1 MPDLAPVGGA
11 VLVALAAAVALGLAA
26 AGTLLWLR
34 RRRWLRRVRRASGRA
49 GPRHPVVLLHG
60 LLGFDELVLGPARV
74 AYFRGLTE
82 RLRRAGADVHRPRVA
97 RTAAI
102 AARGAQLA
110 ARIAKLP
117 AKHVNV
123 IAHSMGGLDAR
134 WAIAKLGLE
143 RRVASLVTIGT
154 PHRGSPLADLG
165 TGLLGDRLGLRRV
178 LDGLGMDAGAF
189 YDLTTARMAAFNEQ
203 VRDARGVW
211 YASVVAHAGL
221 ARTSPLLWAPQR
233 YLSACAGPNDGLVP
247 LASQAWGEVLLELEA
262 DHFAQ
267 IGWSLRF
274 DAAELFEE
282 LLRELRA
289 RGF

>member
-1 MPDLAPVGGA
+1 MADLAPLGA
-11 VLVALAAAVALGLAA
+11 GLLAAIAAAATLGLAA
-26 AGTLLWLR
+26 VFTFFWLR
-34 RRRWLRRVRRASGRA
+34 RRRWLRRVRRASGRV

-60 LLGFDELVLGPARV
+60 LLGFDELVLGPTRV

-82 RLRRAGADVHRPRVA
+82 RLRRVGADVHRPRVS

-110 ARIAKLP
+110 ARIEALP
-117 AKHVNV
+117 AKRVNV

-134 WAIAKLGLE
+134 WAIARLGLAE
-143 RRVASLVTIGT
+143 RVASLVTIGT

-165 TGLLGDRLGLRRV
+165 AGLGEKLGVRRV
-178 LDGLGMDAGAF
+178 LDGLGMDVAAF
-189 YDLTTARMAAFNEQ
+189 QDLTTTRMAAFNRK

-211 YASVVAHAGL
+211 YASVVAHADGWS
-221 ARTSPLLWAPQR
+221 TSPLLWATHR
-233 YLSACAGPNDGLVP
+233 YLSARAGPNDGLVP
-247 LASQAWGEVLLELEA
+247 LASQAWGEVLLKLEA

-282 LLRELRA
+282 ILRELRA

>member
-1 MPDLAPVGGA
+1 VADLAPLGA
-11 VLVALAAAVALGLAA
+11 GLLAAIAAAATLGLAA
-26 AGTLLWLR
+26 VFTFFWLR
-34 RRRWLRRVRRASGRA
+34 RRRWLRRVRRASGRV

-60 LLGFDELVLGPARV
+60 LLGFDELVLGPTRV

-82 RLRRAGADVHRPRVA
+82 RLRRAGADVHRPRVS

-110 ARIAKLP
+110 ARIEALP
-117 AKHVNV
+117 AKRVNV

-134 WAIAKLGLE
+134 WAIARLGLSE
-143 RRVASLVTIGT
+143 RVASLVTIGT

-165 TGLLGDRLGLRRV
+165 AGLGEKLGVRRV
-178 LDGLGMDAGAF
+178 LDGLGMDVAAF
-189 YDLTTARMAAFNEQ
+189 QDLTTTRMAAFNRK

-211 YASVVAHAGL
+211 YASVVAHADGWS
-221 ARTSPLLWAPQR
+221 TSPLLWATHR
-233 YLSACAGPNDGLVP
+233 YLSARAGPNDGLVP
-247 LASQAWGEVLLELEA
+247 LASQAWGEVLLKLEA

-282 LLRELRA
+282 ILRELRA

>member
-1 MPDLAPVGGA
+1 VADLAPLGA
-11 VLVALAAAVALGLAA
+11 GLLAAIAAAATLGLAA
-26 AGTLLWLR
+26 VFTFFWLR
-34 RRRWLRRVRRASGRA
+34 RRRWLRRVRRASGRV

-60 LLGFDELVLGPARV
+60 LLGFDELVLGPTRV

-82 RLRRAGADVHRPRVA
+82 RLRRVGADVHRPRVS

-110 ARIAKLP
+110 ARIEALP
-117 AKHVNV
+117 AKRVNV

-134 WAIAKLGLE
+134 WAIARLGLSE
-143 RRVASLVTIGT
+143 RVASLVTIGT

-165 TGLLGDRLGLRRV
+165 AGLGEKLGVRRV
-178 LDGLGMDAGAF
+178 LDGLGMDVAAF
-189 YDLTTARMAAFNEQ
+189 QDLTTTRMAAFNRK

-211 YASVVAHAGL
+211 YASVVAHADGWS
-221 ARTSPLLWAPQR
+221 TSPLLWATHR
-233 YLSACAGPNDGLVP
+233 YLSARAGPNDGLVP
-247 LASQAWGEVLLELEA
+247 LASQAWGEVLLKLEA

-282 LLRELRA
+282 ILRELRA

>member
-1 MPDLAPVGGA
+1 MELAPLSGEI
-11 VLVALAAAVALGLAA
+11 LVAIAAAATLGLAA
-26 AGTLLWLR
+26 VSALFWLR
-34 RRRWLRRVRRASGRA
+34 RRRWLRRVRRASARV

-60 LLGFDELVLGPARV
+60 LLGFDDLVLGPARV

-82 RLRRAGADVHRPRVA
+82 RLRRVGADVHRPRVA
-97 RTAAI
+97 RTASI
-102 AARGAQLA
+102 AERGAQLA
-110 ARIAKLP
+110 ARIEALP
-117 AKHVNV
+117 AKRVNI

-134 WAIAKLGLE
+134 WAIARLGLSE
-143 RRVASLVTIGT
+143 RVASLVTIGT

-165 TGLLGDRLGLRRV
+165 AGLLGEKLGMRRV
-178 LDGLGMDAGAF
+178 LGGLGMDVAAF
-189 YDLTTARMAAFNEQ
+189 YDLTTARMAAFNRK

-211 YASVVAHAGL
+211 YASVVAHADGWS
-221 ARTSPLLWAPQR
+221 TSPLLWASHR
-233 YLSACAGPNDGLVP
+233 YLSARAGPNDGLVP

-267 IGWSLRF
+267 IGWSRRF

-282 LLRELRA
+282 LLRELRG

>member
-1 MPDLAPVGGA
+1 VADLAPLGA
-11 VLVALAAAVALGLAA
+11 GLLAAIAAAATLGLAA
-26 AGTLLWLR
+26 VFTFFWLR
-34 RRRWLRRVRRASGRA
+34 RRRWLRRVRRASGRV

-60 LLGFDELVLGPARV
+60 LLGFDELVLGPTRV

-82 RLRRAGADVHRPRVA
+82 RLRRVGADVHRPRVS

-110 ARIAKLP
+110 ARIEALP
-117 AKHVNV
+117 AKRVNV

-134 WAIAKLGLE
+134 WAIARLGLAE
-143 RRVASLVTIGT
+143 RVASLVTIGT

-165 TGLLGDRLGLRRV
+165 AGLGEKLGVRRV
-178 LDGLGMDAGAF
+178 LDGLGMDVAAF
-189 YDLTTARMAAFNEQ
+189 QDLTTPRMAAFNRK

-211 YASVVAHAGL
+211 YASVVAHADGWS
-221 ARTSPLLWAPQR
+221 TSPLLWATHR
-233 YLSACAGPNDGLVP
+233 YLSARAGPNDGLVP
-247 LASQAWGEVLLELEA
+247 LASQAWGEVLLKLEA

-282 LLRELRA
+282 ILRELRA